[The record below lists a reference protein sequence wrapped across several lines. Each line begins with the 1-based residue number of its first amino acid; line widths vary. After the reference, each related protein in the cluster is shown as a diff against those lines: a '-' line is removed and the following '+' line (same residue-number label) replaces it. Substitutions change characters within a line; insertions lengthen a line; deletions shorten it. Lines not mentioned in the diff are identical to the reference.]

1 MSSKNSNLKEI
12 HIYLNDD
19 FYKKLQLKSK
29 VKNVSIPKYITSLI
43 TKDISS
49 DTSDEALFIYHIDQ
63 MKKKIEN
70 VEKITDTFGGLFFH
84 YLYVY
89 FQHLPEEKDPK
100 VKEQMKEFGRNRVGE
115 FIESYKKLKT
125 KYNTSFIY
133 SIFGNMLEEDDVFD
147 KYKPVPHK
155 KNDEELGKS
164 K

>member
-1 MSSKNSNLKEI
+1 M
-12 HIYLNDD
+12 
-19 FYKKLQLKSK
+19 QLKSK

-100 VKEQMKEFGRNRVGE
+100 IKEQMKEFGRNRVGE

-155 KNDEELGKS
+155 KNDEEPVKS